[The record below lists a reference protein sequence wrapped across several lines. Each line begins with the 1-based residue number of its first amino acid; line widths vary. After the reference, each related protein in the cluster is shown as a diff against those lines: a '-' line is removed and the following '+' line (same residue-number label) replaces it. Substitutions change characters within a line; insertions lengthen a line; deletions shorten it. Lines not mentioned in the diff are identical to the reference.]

1 MYTSF
6 QIDTVFE
13 TYDKF
18 FALSLDMKEKYTKK
32 EGTSPNGWDALER
45 ERCVLI
51 VCFIVPVIVIIYSDS
66 FIR

>member
-1 MYTSF
+1 MF

-18 FALSLDMKEKYTKK
+18 FALSVDVKQKYTKE

-45 ERCVLI
+45 ERC
-51 VCFIVPVIVIIYSDS
+51 IIFNFYYCNYN
-66 FIR
+66 